1 MVRRR
6 SIFLQRLKGNRVRI
20 PNSPAAVSFI
30 RAARQPSHCLLE
42 KSEWEGVVQRNKSE
56 DLPGAILILTL
67 EERVKKMKRQTV
79 YFLGLILLCFETAFG
94 QDSIKSVMLER
105 VDVIATSLEEKQTQQ
120 SGDAIESEQIDKSGF
135 RSVGEV
141 VRFLSGV
148 TVKDYGGVGGLKTV
162 SVRGLGAMHTNV
174 SYDGISISN
183 AQNGQIDLSKFGTE
197 NIESLSLSNGNPI
210 LRLQTA
216 KSLAS
221 ANTLNIETTKPFF
234 ADSTRTNGV
243 ANIAAGS
250 FGMFN
255 PTLNLNHRFNEK
267 LSASLFA
274 DILSSK
280 GDYPY
285 LLRYGSSSTDSSSNE
300 RRENNDF
307 FSARL
312 EANIFYNI
320 NKKSNIKAKAYF
332 YHSNRGLPGP
342 TTLYYLTSK
351 QRLWNKDAFIQSV
364 YHLIINE
371 NFDYKSHLKLSNSHT
386 RYFDPLYN
394 NAQGF
399 QDDRYTQN
407 EAYWNNILSW
417 HSAEK
422 LSLTLTNDI
431 VLASLDAENNY
442 RFDPVRFSS
451 LSALIAAYRT
461 GIFIFDFN
469 ILHTATK
476 DFATLHKAFAP
487 QNHFSPYASMGI
499 NTPCFDVAVFFKDI
513 FRLPTFNDLYY
524 NATGEVDLRP
534 EKAKQYNLHLLFKY
548 DTEQMNFHRINLA
561 IDIYHNDVTDKI
573 VSVPRN
579 NYFIWSMVN
588 YGKVRIDGLE
598 VKLDWRHERIIR
610 QKNLALWANLV
621 YNYTYAIDNDKESKY
636 YKQQIQYTA
645 RNSANAMLGADYG
658 NFSLS
663 YALTAVGKRYW
674 GKQNDDRQ
682 ALAPYSEH
690 SLSLSYS
697 FGRFGIKLSCNN
709 LTNEQYEVIRSYP
722 MQGRQWIVNLKYKFN

>member
-1 MVRRR
+1 
-6 SIFLQRLKGNRVRI
+6 
-20 PNSPAAVSFI
+20 
-30 RAARQPSHCLLE
+30 
-42 KSEWEGVVQRNKSE
+42 
-56 DLPGAILILTL
+56 
-67 EERVKKMKRQTV
+67 MKIKRTF
-79 YFLGLILLCFETAFG
+79 FLGLFLLCFIAGFG

-105 VDVIATSLEEKQTQQ
+105 IDVIASSLEEKQRQT
-120 SGDAIESEQIDKSGF
+120 SGDAIKNEQIDKSGF
-135 RSVGEV
+135 RSVGDA

-174 SYDGISISN
+174 SYDGISITNS
-183 AQNGQIDLSKFGTE
+183 QNGQIDLSKFSTD
-197 NIESLSLSNGNPI
+197 NIETLSLSNGNPI

-221 ANTLNIETTKPFF
+221 ANTLNIESTKPFF
-234 ADSTRTNGV
+234 KDSIRTNGV
-243 ANIAAGS
+243 ANIAYGS
-250 FGMFN
+250 FNLFN
-255 PTLNLNHRFNEK
+255 PNLNLNHKFNNK

-280 GDYPY
+280 GNYPY
-285 LLRYGSSSTDSSSNE
+285 LLCYGTSSTDSTSKE

-312 EANIFYNI
+312 EANLFYNI
-320 NKKSNIKAKAYF
+320 NEKSNLKTKAYF
-332 YHSNRGLPGP
+332 YNSNRGLPGP

-351 QRLWNKDAFIQSV
+351 QRLWNRDAFIQSV
-364 YHLIINE
+364 YHLVINE
-371 NFDYKSHLKLSNSHT
+371 NFDYKSHIKLSNSHT
-386 RYFDPLYN
+386 RYIDPLYN

-417 HSAEK
+417 HNAEH
-422 LSLTLTNDI
+422 LSLTLTND
-431 VLASLDAENNY
+431 LALSSLEAKNNY
-442 RFDPVRFSS
+442 NFDPLRFSS
-451 LSALIAAYRT
+451 LTALIAAYKKD
-461 GIFIFDFN
+461 IFIFDFN

-476 DFATLHKAFAP
+476 DYATLHKAFAP
-487 QNHFSPYASMGI
+487 QNHFSPFASIGI
-499 NTPCFDVAVFFKDI
+499 STRYFDAAFFFKDI

-524 NATGEVDLRP
+524 NAVGEVNLRP

-548 DTEQMNFHRINLA
+548 DNEKINYHRFNIS
-561 IDIYHNDVTDKI
+561 IDLYHNAVIDKI

-598 VKLDWRHERIIR
+598 LKADWRHERLIGEN
-610 QKNLALWANLV
+610 NLALWANLV
-621 YNYTYAIDNDKESKY
+621 YNYTYAIDNDKDSKY

-645 RNSANAMLGADYG
+645 RNSANGMLGVDYG
-658 NFSLS
+658 NISLS

-674 GKQNDDRQ
+674 GKQNDDRYQ
-682 ALAPYSEH
+682 LAPYCDQ

-697 FGRFGIKLSCNN
+697 FKQITLKLSCNN
-709 LTNEQYEVIRSYP
+709 FTNEQYEVIHSYP
-722 MQGRQWIVNLKYKFN
+722 MQGRQWIINLKYKFN